1 MASSH
6 ETSCVRNAVPALSAH
21 ASTEPSSCAHLDDS
35 QDTRSMNAPHDRRG
49 ALVETTWTIV
59 KTRHERFAQLLAVLF
74 SEDEGVEPTRA
85 VRS

>member
-1 MASSH
+1 
-6 ETSCVRNAVPALSAH
+6 
-21 ASTEPSSCAHLDDS
+21 
-35 QDTRSMNAPHDRRG
+35 MNAPHDRRG